1 MDELQKS
8 LRNQYSD
15 NNEAY
20 KAALAEN
27 GITPGNSTGKV
38 RGIQQAYYDGTID
51 KGTRDYMM
59 ADTIAKFARN
69 TGRDIGNIGAQF
81 TGGTVNNNFET
92 SNWDK
97 RNEELFKQQTSA
109 EAATIENSD
118 KGREATGQN
127 LDNDRKGY
135 ANEAPKRFKE
145 LSDKYLKDAER
156 LRAEGKEAQAALME
170 SAAGELALMTSASTG
185 DIGTEEHIGN
195 IVATLFGAAANGDIS
210 KADALNYTKELMAG
224 LGGAAGA
231 GLGALKP
238 DIDINIDNPFAKEK
252 TGNEAL
258 DAPTENDKNSNLVN
272 MGVTNDIRNV
282 ANDFGKL
289 DPTGKGKLVRKL
301 YQGAG
306 AGADQF
312 KLATLVEMDLIDPN
326 ADYNGVKGSEVIDKV
341 MKNFE
346 NEKFVADYK
355 HYTNMDGSTGNTI
368 PQRKQQVEA
377 EKREKARKA
386 AAEDASKFKMDLDN
400 LSEDNINT
408 LKEYATKKGIGAAL
422 SGWDNRARNIL
433 DYLGIRY

>member
-20 KAALAEN
+20 KAALKEN

-109 EAATIENSD
+109 EAAGIENSD

-127 LDNDRKGY
+127 LDNARKGY
-135 ANEAPKRFKE
+135 ANEAPKHFSE
-145 LSDKYLKDAER
+145 LRNKYLEDAKR

-170 SAAGELALMTSASTG
+170 SLSGELALMTSASTG
-185 DIGTEEHIGN
+185 DIGTEEHIAN
-195 IVATLFGAAANGDIS
+195 IVSTLFGAAANGDIS
-210 KADALNYTKELMAG
+210 KADALNYTKEIMAG
-224 LGGAAGA
+224 IGGAAGA

-238 DIDINIDNPFAKEK
+238 DIDINIDNPLAKEK

-258 DAPTENDKNSNLVN
+258 DAQTENDRNPGGLDT
-272 MGVTNDIRNV
+272 GVTNDIRDVVNEF
-282 ANDFGKL
+282 DRLDPKGQGKL
-289 DPTGKGKLVRKL
+289 LREL
-301 YQGAG
+301 YQGMGGNASNL
-306 AGADQF
+306 
-312 KLATLVEMDLIDPN
+312 KLVALVVNNQIDPN
-326 ADYNGVKGSEVIDKV
+326 KEYGPYKGSEIIKKADKLL
-341 MKNFE
+341 E
-346 NEKFVADYK
+346 NEKFAEEFK
-355 HYTNMDGSTGNTI
+355 NKYTNMDPASSESLT
-368 PQRKQQVEA
+368 QYRQQVA
-377 EKREKARKA
+377 HDNASKA
-386 AAEDASKFKMDLDN
+386 AAKLGMDLEKI
-400 LSEDNINT
+400 SEEQKLMLVD
-408 LKEYATKKGIGAAL
+408 AAKKSGIGTWFDGIDTSAA
-422 SGWDNRARNIL
+422 REVL
-433 DYLGIRY
+433 DYLGIQY